1 MTSTLGL
8 AYGYHDSAI
17 ALVDENEIL
26 YAAHEERFTRIK
38 FDNSFPVSALKDLG
52 KTFDLKKLK
61 NVVYYEKPFKK
72 FERQINSLI
81 QLPLRDLFSFP
92 ENVASLRKLF
102 QTSDK
107 YINKQLKNTLEIE
120 KQLPVYYSS
129 HHRSHAAASFY
140 TSEFESSLI
149 LVADAVGEFEST
161 SLWIGKGNILT
172 QIYSQNFPNSYGIFY
187 SAITSLLGFKVN
199 TGEFK
204 LMGLAPYGEPTY
216 LETLQNVMTL
226 NDDNSMTLNPKYI
239 NPFSSHRLFT
249 KKLET
254 LLGSKMRKDSEA
266 LLQKHADIAISSQK
280 ILENQIIALVSRAL
294 ENFKLDKLCVSGGV
308 GLNCVLNTK
317 FSKLVG
323 HKNFYS
329 FSASGDAGTALGG
342 ALAFLANDKSNKSS
356 KRWGHKGSILGKCW
370 TNDEIEQVLNKF
382 DLHYKRMSQNEIGFK
397 VAQLI
402 NEGAIIGLF
411 HGKEE
416 FGPRALGNRSIIA
429 DARTKFGQILINEQ
443 IKFRESFRPFAP
455 ICLEDRIKD
464 YFVEDI
470 SDPFML
476 RINFV
481 RDFKTLDI
489 HKNNS
494 LTDKNKAILIKQRL
508 EGFDS
513 YIHSIT
519 HVDGS
524 SRVQSIKRDDP
535 RMITKILIEF
545 ERLTDLPILIN
556 TSFNVRGEPIVNSP
570 FDALQCFATT
580 GLSHLVIGDF
590 MVDKMKNAD
599 MKNIFKVQLKYD

>member
-17 ALVDENEIL
+17 ALVDETEIL

-107 YINKQLKNTLEIE
+107 YINKQLKNTLEIK

-161 SLWIGKGNILT
+161 SLWIGKGNVLT

-187 SAITSLLGFKVN
+187 SALTSLLGFKVN

-216 LETLQNVMTL
+216 LETLQNVITL

-239 NPFSSHRLFT
+239 NPFSSRRLFT

-254 LLGSKMRKDSEA
+254 LLGTKMRKDSEA
-266 LLQKHADIAISSQK
+266 LLQKHANIAISSQK
-280 ILENQIIALVSRAL
+280 ILENQIITLVSRAL
-294 ENFKLDKLCVSGGV
+294 ENFNLDKLCVSG
-308 GLNCVLNTK
+308 
-317 FSKLVG
+317 
-323 HKNFYS
+323 
-329 FSASGDAGTALGG
+329 AWD
-342 ALAFLANDKSNKSS
+342 
-356 KRWGHKGSILGKCW
+356 
-370 TNDEIEQVLNKF
+370 
-382 DLHYKRMSQNEIGFK
+382 
-397 VAQLI
+397 
-402 NEGAIIGLF
+402 
-411 HGKEE
+411 
-416 FGPRALGNRSIIA
+416 
-429 DARTKFGQILINEQ
+429 
-443 IKFRESFRPFAP
+443 
-455 ICLEDRIKD
+455 
-464 YFVEDI
+464 
-470 SDPFML
+470 
-476 RINFV
+476 
-481 RDFKTLDI
+481 
-489 HKNNS
+489 
-494 LTDKNKAILIKQRL
+494 
-508 EGFDS
+508 
-513 YIHSIT
+513 
-519 HVDGS
+519 
-524 SRVQSIKRDDP
+524 
-535 RMITKILIEF
+535 
-545 ERLTDLPILIN
+545 
-556 TSFNVRGEPIVNSP
+556 
-570 FDALQCFATT
+570 
-580 GLSHLVIGDF
+580 
-590 MVDKMKNAD
+590 
-599 MKNIFKVQLKYD
+599 